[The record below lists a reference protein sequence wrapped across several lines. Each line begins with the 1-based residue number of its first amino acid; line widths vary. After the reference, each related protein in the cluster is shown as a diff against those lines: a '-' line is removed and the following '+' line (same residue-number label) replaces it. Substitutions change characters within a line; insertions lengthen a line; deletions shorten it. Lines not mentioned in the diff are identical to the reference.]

1 MNRVHLVTITAFAS
15 AFMAPQITSAQQS
28 ALLEEVIVT
37 AQKREQSINDVGISI
52 TARTGEQLRAAGV
65 RESKDILRVAPGVL
79 LDSVSS
85 GSLASN
91 LTIRGIAQ
99 SDFSP
104 TQESPNS
111 IYIDEVYLASS
122 SAAAFP
128 LYDIE
133 RVEVLR
139 GPQGTLF
146 GRASSGGL
154 AHFISKGTTDQF
166 EGFVFA
172 EYGRFDTT
180 NVEAAVSGPLTDK
193 VRGRIAGR
201 FEDSDGWWENK
212 FPGRKDTMENEFY
225 GVRTQLE
232 VDLTEQLRANFIVT
246 FDKKPEHES
255 GNYKGLNTYIDPASG
270 QPVALPR
277 DLDAYGTGPGND
289 FVGYRDTF
297 SDAQESEFD
306 NVGFFSNEKTTS
318 TLKLE
323 WAGENVTVTSI
334 TNYTEFEFDYL
345 EDCDGGPIN
354 YCNYGLGQDLEQYSQ
369 ELRATGSSND
379 SKLVWTTG
387 LYYLNIDQ
395 DAYISFEYPLL
406 SGSDFSFSD
415 INIIEQGAES
425 YAVFG
430 QVEFQLTDEFK
441 ASIGLRYTKDE
452 REIDSKLFYLELGNG
467 YSGGTGTVVY
477 DPPLLDYDF
486 SPATVGGLSEV
497 DDDLWT
503 GKAQLDYTANDDTL
517 LFISVSRGQKGPG
530 FNTNVTGLLTP
541 AETPF
546 DSETV
551 WAYEAGTKM
560 TLANRKL
567 QLNIS
572 GYYYDY
578 TDFQGYSFAAFQNI
592 VANYDGEF
600 YGGEL
605 EIIASPD
612 PTTYVS
618 FGISYLK
625 TTLEDIPTGYSGI
638 KDQDGVLAPE
648 WTVNG
653 LASKTFDVGPG
664 DLTVQW
670 SFDYIDDRYASID
683 NNFATYVPGTF
694 VHNARVSY
702 YLPEQDVEVS
712 AFVDNISDKDRQN
725 FAFDLT
731 ATGGNT
737 VRSYA
742 KPRWWGVSVR
752 KHF

>member
-1 MNRVHLVTITAFAS
+1 VTFTAIA
-15 AFMAPQITSAQQS
+15 AGIMAPQIASAQQS
-28 ALLEEVIVT
+28 ALLEEVVVT
-37 AQKREQSINDVGISI
+37 AQKREQNINDVGISI
-52 TARTGEQLRAAGV
+52 TARSGEQLRAAGV
-65 RESKDILRVAPGVL
+65 RESKDILRIAPGVL

-111 IYIDEVYLASS
+111 IYVDEVYLASS

-154 AHFISKGTTDQF
+154 AHFISKGPTDQF
-166 EGFVFA
+166 EGFMFA
-172 EYGRFDTT
+172 EYGSFDTT
-180 NVEAAVSGPLTDK
+180 NVEAALSGPFSDT

-201 FEDSDGWWENK
+201 LEDSDGWWENK

-225 GVRTQLE
+225 GVRAQLE
-232 VDLTEQLRANFIVT
+232 ADLTERLQANLIVT

-255 GNYKGLNTYIDPASG
+255 GNYKGLNTYINPANG
-270 QPVALPR
+270 QPVALPA

-297 SDAQESEFD
+297 SDAHESEFD
-306 NVGFFSNEKTTS
+306 NVGFFQNEKSTG

-323 WAGENVTVTSI
+323 YAGDDVTITSI
-334 TNYTEFEFDYL
+334 SNYTEFEFDYL

-369 ELRATGSSND
+369 ELRATGTSKD
-379 SKLVWTTG
+379 AKLVWTTG
-387 LYYLNIDQ
+387 VYYLNIEQ

-406 SGSDFSFSD
+406 SGDDFSFSD
-415 INIIEQGAES
+415 INIIDQRAES

-430 QVEFQLTDEFK
+430 QVEYQITDMLK
-441 ASIGLRYTKDE
+441 ASLGLRYTKDE
-452 REIDSKLFYLELGNG
+452 RDIDSKLFYLELGNG
-467 YSGGTGTVVY
+467 YFGGTGTVIY

-486 SPATVGGLSEV
+486 SPATVGSLSQVE
-497 DDDLWT
+497 DDLWT
-503 GKAQLDYTANDDTL
+503 GKAQLDCTHSDNTL
-517 LFISVSRGQKGPG
+517 IFLRASRGQKGPG
-530 FNTNVTGLLTP
+530 FNTNVTGLLAP
-541 AETPF
+541 SETPF

-551 WAYEAGTKM
+551 WAYEAGAKM
-560 TLANRKL
+560 ALADRKV

-578 TDFQGYSFAAFQNI
+578 KDFQGYTFAAFQNI

-600 YGGEL
+600 YGGEV
-605 EIIASPD
+605 EVIASPD
-612 PTTYVS
+612 ITTYISLGVS
-618 FGISYLK
+618 FLK
-625 TTLEDIPTGYSGI
+625 TTLEDIPTVYSGI
-638 KDQDGVLAPE
+638 QDQDGVLAPE

-653 LASKTFDVGPG
+653 LASKTFKAGPG
-664 DLTVQW
+664 ELTVQW

-683 NNFATYVPGTF
+683 NSFATYVPGTF

-702 YLPEQDVEVS
+702 FLPDQDIEVS

-737 VRSYA
+737 VLSYA

>member
-1 MNRVHLVTITAFAS
+1 MSRVRILTLTAIATGVI
-15 AFMAPQITSAQQS
+15 APQITTAQQS
-28 ALLEEVIVT
+28 ALLEEVVVT
-37 AQKREQSINDVGISI
+37 AQKREQNINEVGISI
-52 TARTGEQLRAAGV
+52 TARSGEQLRAAGV

-85 GSLASN
+85 GGFSSN

-99 SDFSP
+99 SDYSP

-111 IYIDEVYLASS
+111 VYVDEVYLASS

-133 RVEVLR
+133 RVEILR

-154 AHFISKGTTDQF
+154 AHFISKGPTDQF
-166 EGFVFA
+166 EGYVFG
-172 EYGRFDTT
+172 EYGRFNT
-180 NVEAAVSGPLTDK
+180 NNFEAALSGPISDS

-201 FEDSDGWWENK
+201 FEDADGWWKNK

-225 GVRTQLE
+225 GVRGRLE
-232 VDLTEQLRANFIVT
+232 ADLSEKLRANLIVT

-255 GNYKGLNTYIDPASG
+255 GNYKGLNTYIDPATGS
-270 QPVALPR
+270 PVALPA
-277 DLDAYGTGPGND
+277 DLDAHGTGPGND

-306 NVGFFSNEKTTS
+306 NVGFFHNEKRTG
-318 TLKLE
+318 TLELE
-323 WAGENVTVTSI
+323 WVGDDMTVTSI
-334 TNYTEFEFDYL
+334 SNYTEFEFDYF

-354 YCNYGLGQDLEQYSQ
+354 YCNYALGQDLEQYSQ
-369 ELRATGSSND
+369 ELRATGSSGAG
-379 SKLVWTTG
+379 KLVWTTG
-387 LYYLNIDQ
+387 LYYLNIEQ

-406 SGSDFSFSD
+406 SGGDFSFSD

-430 QVEFQLTDEFK
+430 QLEYQLTEELK
-441 ASIGLRYTKDE
+441 ASLGLRYTKDE
-452 REIDSKLFYLELGNG
+452 RDIDSKLFYLELGNG
-467 YSGGTGTVVY
+467 YFGGNGTVVY
-477 DPPLLDYDF
+477 NPPLLDYDF
-486 SPATVGGLSEV
+486 SPETVGDLSSVE
-497 DDDLWT
+497 DDLWT
-503 GKAQLDYTANDDTL
+503 GKAQLDYTPSDDTL
-517 LFISVSRGQKGPG
+517 IFLSASRGQKGAG
-530 FNTNVTGLLTP
+530 FNVNVTGLLTP
-541 AETPF
+541 DQTPF

-551 WAYEAGTKM
+551 WAYEAGTKIA
-560 TLANRKL
+560 LANRRV

-572 GYYYDY
+572 GYYYEY
-578 TDFQGYSFAAFQNI
+578 SDFQGYSFAAFQNV

-605 EIIASPD
+605 EITASPNVS
-612 PTTYVS
+612 TYLSVGAS
-618 FGISYLK
+618 FLK
-625 TTLEDIPTGYSGI
+625 TTLKDVRTVYSGI
-638 KDQDGVLAPE
+638 RDQDAVLAPE

-653 LASKTFDVGPG
+653 LASKTFNIGPG
-664 DLTVQW
+664 DLTIQW

-683 NNFATYVPGTF
+683 NNFATFVPGSF

-702 YLPEQDVEVS
+702 FLPEEDIEVS
-712 AFVDNISDKDRQN
+712 AFIDNISDKDRQN

-731 ATGGNT
+731 ASGGNT
-737 VRSYA
+737 VGSYA
-742 KPRWWGVSVR
+742 KPRWWGFSVR